1 MGMRWDPMRE
11 VMSLREA
18 MDRLL
23 EESVIRPRAGGSPA
37 GGRGGQTL
45 PVDLWETND
54 SFILRAPMPG
64 AKLEAGDVDVS
75 IDQNVLTLRARLPG
89 VANEESEGK
98 GSNERGTGVRW
109 ILHEVPRGEFSRTV
123 ELPMAVD
130 PEQVRAHFGDGLLLL
145 TLPKA
150 QAARPRQIKIT
161 AASPTS
167 QHGGGAT
174 AGATGSQQ
182 GAGGSG
188 QPGGGASSSRQG
200 AGASGQQTT

>member
-1 MGMRWDPMRE
+1 MGMRWDPIRE

-23 EESVIRPRAGGSPA
+23 EESVIRPRGGGAAAPA
-37 GGRGGQTL
+37 RGQTL
-45 PVDLWETND
+45 TVDLWETKD
-54 SFILRAPMPG
+54 SFQLRAPMPG
-64 AKLEAGDVDVS
+64 AKVEADDVDIS
-75 IDQNVLTLRARLPG
+75 IDNNLLTIRARLPG

-98 GSNERGTGVRW
+98 GTSERGTGVRW
-109 ILHEVPRGEFSRTV
+109 ILHELPRGEFTRTV
-123 ELPMAVD
+123 ELPSAID

-161 AASPTS
+161 STSPTS

-174 AGATGSQQ
+174 VGATAGATG
-182 GAGGSG
+182 G
-188 QPGGGASSSRQG
+188 QRRG
-200 AGASGQQTT
+200 GASGQQGSGASEGANPSSQQG